1 MMLVRP
7 PEAWALYVL
16 AHGAGAGMRHPF
28 LEQLSRALAACGI
41 ATLRYEFPYMEA
53 GGGRIDP
60 KPVLE
65 ASVRAAVLAG
75 QEHGL
80 PLFAGGKSMG
90 GRMTSQ
96 AQAHEPLPS
105 VRGIA
110 FVGFP
115 LHPARKP
122 SVARAAH
129 LREVQVP
136 MLFLQGTR
144 DELAD
149 LTLLRPII
157 AALPGAQ
164 IHVIEDADHSFHVRK
179 KSGRTDAEVIV
190 ELAQTFAQWATA
202 ALERP
207 A

>member
-7 PEAWALYVL
+7 PDAWALYVL

-28 LEQLSRALAACGI
+28 MEQLSGALAACGI

-65 ASVRAAVLAG
+65 ASVRAAVVAG
-75 QEHGL
+75 QEDGL

-96 AQAHEPLPS
+96 AQAHEPLPG

-122 SVARAAH
+122 SVARAEH
-129 LREVQVP
+129 LREVLVP

-149 LTLLRPII
+149 LTLLRPIV
-157 AALPGAQ
+157 AALPHARM
-164 IHVIEDADHSFHVRK
+164 HVVDDADHSFHVRK
-179 KSGRTDAEVIV
+179 KSGRTEAAVIA
-190 ELAQTFAQWATA
+190 ELAQTFAAWAKTLA
-202 ALERP
+202 EG
-207 A
+207 